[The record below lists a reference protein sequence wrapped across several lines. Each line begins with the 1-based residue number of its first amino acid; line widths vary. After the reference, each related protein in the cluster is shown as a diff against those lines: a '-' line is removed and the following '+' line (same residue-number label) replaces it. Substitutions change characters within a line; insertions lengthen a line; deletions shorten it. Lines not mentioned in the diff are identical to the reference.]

1 MNKDIMRKTMV
12 RMTSGFLKLV
22 FMATRFLSSKG
33 CLGDVAADQSPAIAH
48 MGFEFS

>member
-22 FMATRFLSSKG
+22 FMVTDFFKFKG
-33 CLGDVAADQSPAIAH
+33 MF
-48 MGFEFS
+48 MGHSC